1 MGVALERDD
10 EGVFESK
17 KVTPILSL
25 SEETNVG
32 DRNGDI
38 YTITITL

>member
-1 MGVALERDD
+1 MGVALERD
-10 EGVFESK
+10 EVVFESK
-17 KVTPILSL
+17 KITLILNL

-32 DRNGDI
+32 GRNGDI